1 LGTITKQSIKKKLTE
16 QISLS
21 LGEEIENIRSDMLLH
36 DLGLDSLGL
45 VELFVFIENEFAIK
59 LMESGISQQDIMR
72 IDSLSE
78 SIHKALNN

>member
-1 LGTITKQSIKKKLTE
+1 MGTITKQSIKKKLIE

>member
-1 LGTITKQSIKKKLTE
+1 MGTITKQSIKKKLTE